1 MDTWP
6 SALITLLQ
14 FLNEL
19 LTAGIAIT
27 AIGLLLYAL
36 AFNLRDRVARSFA
49 LILMC
54 VVIVFTA
61 DTLGS
66 TNTQPLDI
74 EVWLRIQ
81 WVGII
86 ILPATYLHFSDAL
99 LATTGK
105 PSRGKR
111 RWAIRFSY
119 LVSAVFLLILP
130 TETFLGNVQLVN
142 TPAPYLQRTFLT
154 DIFTAYYIILMA
166 LSWYNFAR
174 AYRRTTTTTSQ
185 RRMIYLVTG
194 ALAPAFGSF
203 PFLLFSSEFASQHPL
218 LFWAVAFL
226 SNLMVSV
233 MLVIMAYAVAFF
245 GVSWTDRVVK
255 ARLFKWLMRG
265 PFTASIA
272 LGLTTL
278 VRRVSESLGYGY
290 NALVPLTVVGSILL
304 LEYLITLFAPLGERF
319 LFDGDDHSEL
329 EVIRNLE
336 ARLLTRNDLN
346 QFLEMVLAAACD
358 RTQAPGAYILAGE
371 NGGFELVAKTG
382 FNRFLDAA
390 QAKAHLAALAD
401 FRGVT
406 EPFSLNGDF
415 LLPLSVVQNGQ
426 SRQIGLM
433 GITNSDPIREDD
445 DLAQALGVLTRRA
458 VTALGDRITQQQVF
472 QAMFEL
478 SPQVDMIQSLRA
490 AGRFDDKRLLDE
502 DVPVSEEMV
511 IWVKDALT
519 HYWGGPKLTDSPL
532 LKFQVVEAALAAYEG
547 NGANALRSV
556 LKEAIERLRP
566 EGERRYT
573 AEWILYNILDLKFLE
588 GRKVRDI
595 AIRLAM
601 SEADLYRK
609 QRVAIDMVARELLEL
624 EAQARKQK

>member
-6 SALITLLQ
+6 GALITLLQ
-14 FLNEL
+14 FLNEII
-19 LTAGIAIT
+19 TAGIAIT

-49 LILMC
+49 LILLC

-66 TNTQPLDI
+66 TNTRPLDI

-130 TETFLGNVQLVN
+130 TDSFLGSVQLVN

-154 DIFTAYYIILMA
+154 DIFSAYYVVLMV

-174 AYRRTTTTTSQ
+174 AYRRTTTSTSQ

-203 PFLLFSSEFASQHPL
+203 PFLLFSSEFASQHQL
-218 LFWAVAFL
+218 VFWAVAFL
-226 SNLMVSV
+226 SNLLVSV

-290 NALVPLTVVGSILL
+290 NALVPLTLVGSILL

-329 EVIRNLE
+329 EIIRSLE

-346 QFLEMVLAAACD
+346 QFLEMVLAAVCD

-382 FNRFLDAA
+382 ISRLSDAA
-390 QAKAHLAALAD
+390 QAKTHLAALMD
-401 FRGVT
+401 FRGVL
-406 EPFSLNGDF
+406 EPFSLNGDY
-415 LLPLSVVQNGQ
+415 LLPLIVEQNGQ

-433 GITNSDPIREDD
+433 GITNIDPIRMEDD
-445 DLAQALGVLTRRA
+445 MAQALGVLTRRA

-472 QAMFEL
+472 QALFEL

-502 DVPVSEEMV
+502 EVPVSEEM
-511 IWVKDALT
+511 ITWVKDALT
-519 HYWGGPKLTDSPL
+519 HYWGGPKLTESPL

-547 NGANALRSV
+547 NSANALRSV

-595 AIRLAM
+595 AMRLSM

-609 QRVAIDMVARELLEL
+609 QRVAIDMVARELLEM
-624 EAQARKQK
+624 ETKARN